1 MSNQGLF
8 TDGPKDFAANSA
20 QVNSIPLSDVDTSP
34 AGEASIGTLISNATT
49 QMSSLFRA
57 EVELA
62 KTELATEAK
71 KGAIGGGLF
80 GAAGTIALYSS
91 FFFFFFAAELLAVW
105 LERWA
110 AFLIVFLVML
120 VAAALLALFGWRKVK
135 KISAPKA
142 TIESVNELK
151 KLVPGQATKKL
162 ESSNRG
168 MFS

>member
-8 TDGPKDFAANSA
+8 TDGPKDFSA
-20 QVNSIPLSDVDTSP
+20 KVNSIPLSDVDTSP

-62 KTELATEAK
+62 KTELAGEAK

-91 FFFFFFAAELLAVW
+91 FFFFFFLAELLSVW

-120 VAAALLALFGWRKVK
+120 VAAAVLALVGWRKVK

-151 KLVPGQATKKL
+151 NLVPGQATKKL
-162 ESSNRG
+162 ESSERG